1 MADLTR
7 IPVSEP
13 IRQRFITE
21 IREAF
26 RKSHEKEYG
35 LRKHPILPVE
45 NIEKSFGAREYRNIL
60 RRLRYRSGNRT
71 QSLSGKRH
79 KNGIPKSGIRET
91 QSPCY
96 EKRNIHFYPN
106 KCGFHLVKSCQCG
119 HKAPHRQGEK
129 AGGLPTKTGKNFFRF
144 EKTTNKPAPP
154 TSPASKW
161 RFPDIPPFLP
171 AGTET
176 DIPLPARTCMK
187 KRCDSSTRPAGR
199 PSSRQNPVSR
209 IPPTPAG
216 HSFPEIP
223 HNAETHGNRV
233 RPKRTNPARQPGC
246 RLQPAFSGKERHHV
260 SRQ

>member
-1 MADLTR
+1 MKKNTGSANTPSFRWKTSKNPSAHGSTETYFAVTVIDRETGRNRYPGSDIKTVSRNPHPGNTIPLLRKTQYSFLSQQVR
-7 IPVSEP
+7 ISSRRVLPVWPQSP
-13 IRQRFITE
+13 SPAR
-21 IREAF
+21 
-26 RKSHEKEYG
+26 RKS
-35 LRKHPILPVE
+35 
-45 NIEKSFGAREYRNIL
+45 
-60 RRLRYRSGNRT
+60 RRPS
-71 QSLSGKRH
+71 H
-79 KNGIPKSGIRET
+79 KNGKKLFQIR
-91 QSPCY
+91 
-96 EKRNIHFYPN
+96 
-106 KCGFHLVKSCQCG
+106 
-119 HKAPHRQGEK
+119 
-129 AGGLPTKTGKNFFRF
+129 
-144 EKTTNKPAPP
+144 KTTNKPAPP

>member
-1 MADLTR
+1 MKKNTGSANTPSFRWKTSKNPSAHGSTETYFAVIVIDRETGRNRYPGSDIKTVSRNPASGKHNPPVTKNAIFIFIPTSAD
-7 IPVSEP
+7 
-13 IRQRFITE
+13 FI
-21 IREAF
+21 
-26 RKSHEKEYG
+26 
-35 LRKHPILPVE
+35 
-45 NIEKSFGAREYRNIL
+45 
-60 RRLRYRSGNRT
+60 
-71 QSLSGKRH
+71 SLS
-79 KNGIPKSGIRET
+79 PAS
-91 QSPCY
+91 
-96 EKRNIHFYPN
+96 
-106 KCGFHLVKSCQCG
+106 V
-119 HKAPHRQGEK
+119 A
-129 AGGLPTKTGKNFFRF
+129 TKPLTGKA
-144 EKTTNKPAPP
+144 KKPAPP
-154 TSPASKW
+154 GSPASKW

-176 DIPLPARTCMK
+176 DIPLPAKTGLK

-223 HNAETHGNRV
+223 HNAETYGNRV